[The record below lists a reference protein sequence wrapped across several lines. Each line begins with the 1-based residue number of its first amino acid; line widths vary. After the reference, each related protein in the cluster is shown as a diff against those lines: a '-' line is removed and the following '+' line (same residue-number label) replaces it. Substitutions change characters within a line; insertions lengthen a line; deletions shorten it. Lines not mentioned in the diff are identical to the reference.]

1 LKAKANKAID
11 EEKKILHNL
20 VSVLHEQRRKK
31 RAVWERLECFET
43 VPVWRM
49 FFNN

>member
-1 LKAKANKAID
+1 LKAKANKTID

-31 RAVWERLECFET
+31 RVVLKRW
-43 VPVWRM
+43 
-49 FFNN
+49 